1 MPVSISQRKPVSV
14 TTDAIVPTSTQAEA
28 RSTPRDAR
36 RGMLSYRAPRSG
48 SRPSACSSTVS
59 STARILGEIFKMGG
73 ATCELKSIFKTD
85 RNFKKRTSSQNWGQD
100 VATFN
105 ERLKYCK
112 DMGFEA
118 PPKE

>member
-1 MPVSISQRKPVSV
+1 
-14 TTDAIVPTSTQAEA
+14 
-28 RSTPRDAR
+28 
-36 RGMLSYRAPRSG
+36 L
-48 SRPSACSSTVS
+48 
-59 STARILGEIFKMGG
+59 TARTLGDIFKMGG

-112 DMGFEA
+112 DMGFEE
-118 PPKE
+118 PPK